1 MFTKTNYHSNLL
13 VQYKLGILNQE
24 IQNQIITQYHFMRF
38 IITAGPTRE
47 FLDPFRF
54 ISNPSSGKMGYALAR
69 TAVERGQ
76 EVVLISGP
84 VELPPVSG
92 ALLIPVTSAL
102 EMRAEVNKHF
112 PSADVVIMAAAV
124 SDYRPVRRFPFKL
137 KKSEKEISLPLVKN
151 PDILEELGRIKGDKI
166 LVGFSAETDNC
177 IDNARKK
184 LKSKHLDLIVAN
196 DISIPGSGFSS
207 DTNQVVLIDRRGEVD
222 DLPMMSKE
230 TLAGLIIDRV
240 IKLLEGGG

>member
-1 MFTKTNYHSNLL
+1 LRKKFL
-13 VQYKLGILNQE
+13 
-24 IQNQIITQYHFMRF
+24 
-38 IITAGPTRE
+38 ITAGPTRE

-69 TAVERGQ
+69 SAVERGQ

-84 VELPPVSG
+84 VEMPPIPG
-92 ALLIPVTSAL
+92 ALLVPVTSAL

-124 SDYRPVRRFPFKL
+124 SDYRPARRFPFKL
-137 KKSEKEISLPLVKN
+137 KKSEKEISLSLVKI
-151 PDILEELGRIKGDKI
+151 PDILEELGRVKEDKI

-184 LKSKHLDLIVAN
+184 LKSKRLDLIVAN
-196 DISIPGSGFSS
+196 DISIPGSGFSL
-207 DTNQVVLIDRRGEVD
+207 DTNQAVLIDRRGKVD

-230 TLAGLIIDRV
+230 ALAGLIIDRV